1 MDITP
6 GKLIMSYV
14 IYILA
19 GISIILAIGG
29 ISAYSQTKQIRLLLS
44 SVVSII
50 FSILA
55 ITLVQFWPLV
65 VGFIINWLVRLVGRD
80 SEYKR

>member
-1 MDITP
+1 
-6 GKLIMSYV
+6 MSYV

-29 ISAYSQTKQIRLLLS
+29 ISAYSQTKQIGLLLS

-65 VGFIINWLVRLVGRD
+65 TGFIINWLLRLAGLD

>member
-1 MDITP
+1 
-6 GKLIMSYV
+6 MSYV

-29 ISAYSQTKQIRLLLS
+29 ISAYSQTKQIGLLLS

>member
-1 MDITP
+1 
-6 GKLIMSYV
+6 MSYI

-29 ISAYSQTKQIRLLLS
+29 ISAYSQTKQIGLLLS
-44 SVVSII
+44 SIVSIT

-55 ITLVQFWPLV
+55 ITLLQFWPLIL
-65 VGFIINWLVRLVGRD
+65 GFIINWLLRLIGLD
-80 SEYKR
+80 SEHKH